1 MEMIY
6 DEEYWEMLE
15 GFVATHEIVID
26 RPKGTIHLRYSN
38 MLYKIDYGYIKNTIS
53 MDNEGIDIWIGTEGS
68 NRVSG
73 LICTI
78 DRIKVDVE
86 IKVLYNCLPEEMDY
100 IYHFHNSSNYMKGI
114 LFERF
119 SR

>member
-78 DRIKVDVE
+78 DRIKVDA
-86 IKVLYNCLPEEMDY
+86 EEMDY